1 MSLLVESIKILNGR
15 CYGLHQHENR
25 MSRSMMALFD
35 LNKPIH
41 IRNYIQL
48 PDAYKKGLVKCRILY
63 DTQIRDVQFSNYTIR
78 NIRSAKLIFSDT
90 VLYPHKLL
98 NRDALDSLYLLR
110 DTCDEILV
118 IKNGLVTDAYYYN
131 LVFEKNGQLYT
142 PLSPLLYGTQR
153 QRLIDNNKIIPI
165 NIPTDEIF
173 QYERIHFINALT
185 PLNICCIPTSQL
197 L

>member
-25 MSRSMMALFD
+25 MRRSMMALFD
-35 LNKPIH
+35 LDKPIL
-41 IRNYIQL
+41 IRKYIHL

-131 LVFEKNGQLYT
+131 LVFEKIGQLYS

-165 NIPTDEIF
+165 NIPADEIF